1 MMISIRFFNVG
12 LRSLTL
18 GVRFLF
24 IFFLARYLTPET
36 VGYYGLFT
44 ATVGYCLYFVG
55 LDFYTYLTRE
65 ILKSP
70 QDRRGGLLKAQAG
83 LSVSLFL
90 TLIPV
95 VLIAL
100 PYAGWP
106 PALLWWFLP
115 ILLFEYLNQEIYR
128 LLIALSRQIPASIL
142 LFMRQGSWA
151 IATLLVMGMMPEA
164 RNLHVLMAFWGI
176 SGLIT
181 AMLGI
186 LLVHRLR
193 LGGWRDAI
201 DWRWLWRGISVS
213 AAFLMATLA
222 LRGMQTLDRYWLESL
237 GGIESVAAYVL
248 FLGVASTL
256 LTFLDAGVFAFGYP
270 ELINQHNTGDAD
282 ATRITLRKMLI
293 QTLIISAGFG
303 IASWLALPYL
313 LDWIGN
319 PVYEDR
325 REIFPLL
332 ILAMII
338 NAIGMIPH
346 YALYASRRDRPII
359 HSHLASLAAF
369 VLTTWLLVLTLP
381 QGKLE
386 LAIPLALNAG
396 FLLILLWKTL
406 ALFFLR
412 GADPASQ
419 SSQPTVANLK

>member
-1 MMISIRFFNVG
+1 MMIGTRLFNVG

-83 LSVSLFL
+83 LSASLFL
-90 TLIPV
+90 VLIPV
-95 VLIAL
+95 ALIAL

-176 SGLIT
+176 SGLMT
-181 AMLGI
+181 AMLG
-186 LLVHRLR
+186 LLLIHHLR
-193 LGGWRDAI
+193 LGGWRDTI
-201 DWRWLWRGISVS
+201 DWRWLWRGIFVS
-213 AAFLMATLA
+213 AAFLVATLA

-248 FLGVASTL
+248 FLGVAGTL

-270 ELINQHNTGDAD
+270 ELIHQHNIGDTD
-282 ATRITLRKMLI
+282 ATRTTLRKMLI

-313 LDWIGN
+313 LDWIGK

-332 ILAMII
+332 VLAMIV
-338 NAIGMIPH
+338 NALGMIPH

-369 VLTTWLLVLTLP
+369 VLTTWLLALTLP

-406 ALFFLR
+406 ALLFPR

-419 SSQPTVANLK
+419 SSQPTMANFK